1 MKFPVALTLV
11 HKWIGIIVGIQIV
24 LWVVGGLVMSVFPIE
39 LVRGE
44 TASAPPDTT
53 PIAAADLNVSLPEV
67 LAVTG
72 PAESLRT
79 TRVAG
84 RLYLE
89 VARAGQPPV
98 LVDAADG
105 RVLDGIPS
113 EMAREIAA
121 ADFTGAGKVRSV
133 TLQEARSTE
142 YRGALPVW
150 RVEFDDARDTRLFVS
165 PHTGR
170 LVARRNDVWRL
181 YDFFWMLHIMD
192 YKERTD
198 FNHPLLITA
207 SVIALIV
214 SVSGF
219 LLLFYRVRR
228 ADLRV
233 FRRGNGS

>member
-1 MKFPVALTLV
+1 MKLPAALTFV
-11 HKWIGIIVGIQIV
+11 HKWIGIVVGIQIV
-24 LWVVGGLVMSVFPIE
+24 LWVAGGLVMSAFPIE

-53 PIAAADLNVSLPEV
+53 PIVAGDLNVSLPQV
-67 LAVTG
+67 LAATG

-84 RLYLE
+84 RVYLE
-89 VARAGQPPV
+89 VAHAGQAPV
-98 LVDAADG
+98 LVDATDG
-105 RVLDGIPS
+105 RVLDGVPP
-113 EMAREIAA
+113 EMARQVAA
-121 ADFTGAGKVRSV
+121 ADFTGDGTIRTV
-133 TLQEARSTE
+133 TLQRERSTE

-170 LVARRNDVWRL
+170 VVARRNDVWRL

-198 FNHPLLITA
+198 FNSPLLIAA
-207 SVIALIV
+207 SAIALIV

-219 LLLFYRVRR
+219 WLLFYRVRKSDWR
-228 ADLRV
+228 I
-233 FRRGNGS
+233 FRRGNGD

>member
-1 MKFPVALTLV
+1 MKLPVALTLI
-11 HKWIGIIVGIQIV
+11 HKWIGIIVGVQIV
-24 LWVVGGLVMSVFPIE
+24 LWVAGGLVMSAFPIE

-44 TASAPPDTT
+44 TAAAPPDTT
-53 PIAAADLNVSLPEV
+53 PIAAADVGVSLPDV
-67 LAVTG
+67 LSAIG
-72 PAESLRT
+72 PVESLRT

-89 VARAGQPPV
+89 AARAGQPPV

-105 RVLDGIPS
+105 SLLDGVPAG
-113 EMAREIAA
+113 MAQQIAE
-121 ADFTGAGKVRSV
+121 ADFTGTGAVQSV
-133 TLQEARSTE
+133 TLQEARSSE

-170 LVARRNDVWRL
+170 VVARRNDVWRL

-192 YKERTD
+192 YEERTD

-207 SVIALIV
+207 SVVALVV
-214 SVSGF
+214 SLTGF
-219 LLLFYRVRR
+219 WLLFYRVRR
-228 ADLRV
+228 SDLRL
-233 FRRGNGS
+233 FRRGNGE